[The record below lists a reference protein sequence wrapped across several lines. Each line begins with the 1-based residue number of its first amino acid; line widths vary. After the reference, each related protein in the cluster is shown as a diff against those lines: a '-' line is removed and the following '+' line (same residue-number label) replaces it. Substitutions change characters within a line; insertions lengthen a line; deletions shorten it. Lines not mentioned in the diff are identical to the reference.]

1 MRFSSSSL
9 LLTDLQG
16 VLLDSL
22 AEGVVVQDEHD
33 KVLACNEAAP
43 AILGLTRNQL
53 LGLDSM
59 DPRWR
64 AVNRDG
70 SPFRGEQHPSVVTL
84 RTGQPQR
91 DVLMGVERPDGRLAW
106 LSINSE
112 PLRRAGNEQP
122 FATLTS
128 FNDVTAR
135 IEAED
140 RLQAL
145 NEALTGL
152 NTVLEARVAERTA
165 DLAAARDTAVHA
177 SAAKSEFLSR
187 MSHEL
192 RTPLNAILGFAQLLQ
207 IQKPKD
213 QAALAAGL
221 KQIERAGLTLLSL
234 IDEVLDLS
242 RIEAGA
248 LAINIEPVE
257 LNALAQE
264 CIDQAR
270 PAADAAGVT
279 LALAPGRPALV
290 LADRLRLQ
298 QVIGNLISNAVK
310 YNHACG
316 RVQIHARVDGVGN
329 EAVLAIR
336 DTGMGF
342 NHAQLESLYQPFNRL
357 GAERSAVPGTGIGL
371 AICKRLMELMQG
383 RIELATT
390 TGQGSQFDLHLPLA
404 QAEPA
409 TVGASETAGEHGSA
423 HAAADASIAGPS
435 VAATTAT
442 QRRLL
447 YIEDNPS
454 NRALVMGL
462 VSLRPDYALATAA
475 TGVEGLK
482 LAQASVPDLLLVDLS
497 LPDTDGCALCRELRA
512 DARFAHVPI
521 VALTAHA
528 MGEDKARA
536 IEAGF
541 DDYLTKPIDVPL
553 LFSVLGRLLPEAR
566 ATAPVPQT

>member
-1 MRFSSSSL
+1 LRFTSTSL

-43 AILGLTRNQL
+43 SILGLTRNQL

-64 AVNRDG
+64 AINRDG
-70 SPFRGEQHPSVVTL
+70 SPYRWDQHPSVMAF

-91 DVLMGVERPDGRLAW
+91 GVLMGVDRPDGKIAW

-112 PLRRAGNEQP
+112 PLRRSGETQP
-122 FATLTS
+122 FATVTS
-128 FNDVTAR
+128 FNDITAR

-140 RLQAL
+140 RLQSI
-145 NEALTGL
+145 NDALTGL
-152 NTVLEARVAERTA
+152 NAVLEARVAERTA
-165 DLAAARDTAVHA
+165 DLAAARDAAVQA

-192 RTPLNAILGFAQLLQ
+192 RTPLNAILGFTQLMQ

-213 QAALAAGL
+213 EAALAAGL
-221 KQIERAGLTLLSL
+221 KQIERAGWTLLTL

-248 LAINIEPVE
+248 LAISSEPVE

-264 CIDQAR
+264 CIELAR
-270 PAADAAGVT
+270 PAAHAAGVT
-279 LALAPGRPALV
+279 LALTPNPPVVA

-310 YNHACG
+310 YNRPG
-316 RVQIHARVDGVGN
+316 GVVQLCATADREGN
-329 EAVLAIR
+329 EAVLAVR
-336 DTGMGF
+336 DTGVGF
-342 NHAQLESLYQPFNRL
+342 NEAQLAALYQPFNRL

-371 AICKRLMELMQG
+371 AICKRLVELMQG
-383 RIELATT
+383 RIQLTT
-390 TGQGSQFDLHLPLA
+390 AAGEGSEFDVALPLA
-404 QAEPA
+404 P
-409 TVGASETAGEHGSA
+409 
-423 HAAADASIAGPS
+423 AADAERPSPATGPTS
-435 VAATTAT
+435 AVAAVGAAAVAGAT
-442 QRRLL
+442 QRRIL
-447 YIEDNPS
+447 YIEDNSS

-462 VSLRPDYALATAA
+462 VSLRPGYTLETAA
-475 TGVEGLK
+475 TGAEGLQ
-482 LAQASVPDLLLVDLS
+482 QARAHVPDLLLVDLS
-497 LPDTDGCALCRELRA
+497 LPDTDGATLCRTLRA
-512 DARFAHVPI
+512 EPRFAHVPI

-536 IEAGF
+536 LDAGF
-541 DDYLTKPIDVPL
+541 DDYLTKPLDVPL
-553 LFSVLGRLLPEAR
+553 LFAVLDRLLPQPKAPAV
-566 ATAPVPQT
+566 ATPPA

>member
-1 MRFSSSSL
+1 MAVLRFTSTSL

-43 AILGLTRNQL
+43 SILGLTRNQL

-64 AVNRDG
+64 AINRDG
-70 SPFRGEQHPSVVTL
+70 SPYRWEQHPSVIAF
-84 RTGQPQR
+84 RTGEAQR
-91 DVLMGVERPDGRLAW
+91 GVLMGVERPDGKLAW

-112 PLRRAGNEQP
+112 PLRRAGETQP
-122 FATLTS
+122 FATVTS
-128 FNDVTAR
+128 FNDITAR

-140 RLQAL
+140 RLQSL
-145 NEALTGL
+145 NDALTGL
-152 NTVLEARVAERTA
+152 NAVLETRVAERTA
-165 DLAAARDTAVHA
+165 DLQAARDAAVQA

-192 RTPLNAILGFAQLLQ
+192 RTPLNAILGFTQLMQ

-213 QAALAAGL
+213 EAALAGGL
-221 KQIERAGLTLLSL
+221 KQIERAGWTLLKL

-248 LAINIEPVE
+248 LAISSEPVE

-264 CIDQAR
+264 CIEQAR
-270 PAADAAGVT
+270 PAAQAAGVT
-279 LALAPGRPALV
+279 LALTPNPPVVAI
-290 LADRLRLQ
+290 ADRLRLQ

-310 YNHACG
+310 YNRAG
-316 RVQIHARVDGVGN
+316 GTVQLCATADGASN
-329 EAVLAIR
+329 AAVLAVR

-342 NHAQLESLYQPFNRL
+342 SDAQLAALYQPFNRL
-357 GAERSAVPGTGIGL
+357 GAERGPVPGTGIGL
-371 AICKRLMELMQG
+371 AICKRLVELMQG
-383 RIELATT
+383 EIQLTT
-390 TGQGSQFDLHLPLA
+390 AAGEGSEFDVTLPLA
-404 QAEPA
+404 PRAPLAAVSSTQLPAPPQAAPPA
-409 TVGASETAGEHGSA
+409 TAKPA
-423 HAAADASIAGPS
+423 
-435 VAATTAT
+435 
-442 QRRLL
+442 QRHIL
-447 YIEDNPS
+447 YIEDNSS

-462 VSLRPDYALATAA
+462 VSLRPGYTLETAA
-475 TGVEGLK
+475 TGAEGLE
-482 LAQASVPDLLLVDLS
+482 QARARVPDLLLVDLS
-497 LPDTDGCALCRELRA
+497 LPDTDGATLCRQLRA
-512 DARFAHVPI
+512 EARFAHVPI

-536 IEAGF
+536 IDAGF
-541 DDYLTKPIDVPL
+541 DDYLTKPLDVPL
-553 LFSVLGRLLPEAR
+553 LFSVLDRLLPPA
-566 ATAPVPQT
+566 